1 MATNVTLADLKE
13 RWTSDSTQTTPQFT
27 GLVSEGFP
35 TDGDPLTG
43 QPATLPGSAW
53 FMLMAAMRI
62 SLIKAAGLQPA
73 SVPDPLQWLT
83 ALQSLSWMLDGKI
96 LSKYIADGAITTE
109 KINNAAVTYAKLA
122 SALIAT
128 EAQAKAGTDNTV
140 LLTPLRAMQLITG
153 NNLSVPSGLIVPY
166 GGKVVPAGWLKC
178 DGSLVNRQS
187 YASLFG
193 AISTNWGAGDGSTTF
208 QLPNVNGRVLQ
219 GTSNEAEVGNYL
231 EAQLPNI
238 SGNLRAVAQSTISE
252 TIIQGAFSLNE
263 RGISYMTSTA
273 SAVPVDANIAFVASQ
288 SNTIYS
294 GSTVQPAAAQA
305 LMIIKV

>member
-1 MATNVTLADLKE
+1 MATIVTADQLVEKYQGDAVP
-13 RWTSDSTQTTPQFT
+13 TLPDYTK
-27 GLVSEGFP
+27 LVSEGFP
-35 TDGDPLTG
+35 SDGNPSTG
-43 QPATLPGSAW
+43 MVATLAGAAW
-53 FMLMAAMRI
+53 FALVSAMRI

-153 NNLSVPSGLIVPY
+153 NNLSVPSGVIVPY

-219 GTSNEAEVGNYL
+219 GTSNEANVGVYL
-231 EAQLPNI
+231 EASLPNSTGQTGVYAWESYTGWGSLI
-238 SGNLRAVAQSTISE
+238 MQDDTNPTRVARTDE
-252 TIIQGAFSLNE
+252 A
-263 RGISYMTSTA
+263 STA
-273 SAVPVDANIAFVASQ
+273 VYRSLQ
-288 SNTIYS
+288 SDLSKGNSIFGGT
-294 GSTVQPAAAQA
+294 TVQPNAIQT
-305 LMIIKV
+305 LMIIRT

>member
-1 MATNVTLADLKE
+1 MATNVTAD
-13 RWTSDSTQTTPQFT
+13 Q
-27 GLVSEGFP
+27 LVEKYQGDAVPTLPDYTKLTSEGFP
-35 TDGDPLTG
+35 TDGNPSTG
-43 QPATLPGSAW
+43 LVATLPGAAW
-53 FMLMAAMRI
+53 FALVSAMRI

-153 NNLSVPSGLIVPY
+153 NNLSVPSGVIVPY

-219 GTSNEAEVGNYL
+219 GTSNAAEVGNYL
-231 EAQLPNI
+231 EASLPNI
-238 SGNLRAVAQSTISE
+238 TGQFGSIRAWTLEPAVSGVHAISWRDDNV
-252 TIIQGAFSLNE
+252 IP
-263 RGISYMTSTA
+263 TSTGTGNTA
-273 SAVPVDANIAFVASQ
+273 YSVSTNANRS
-288 SNTIYS
+288 SSLYS
-294 GSTVQPAAAQA
+294 GSSLQVPAAQV